1 MNKYPDF
8 LFQFFL
14 PYAAVMF
21 CGITIPYMGF
31 VEAESFMEYLDAIP
45 KEHFHEFLMILV
57 YFALSFLNPLIIISL
72 CSCLIYAI
80 YRLSLSRIYRKPR
93 RVYPVE
99 KQKFFSLY

>member
-1 MNKYPDF
+1 MNKDCDF
-8 LFQFFL
+8 LFQSFL

-21 CGITIPYMGF
+21 CGITIPYIGF
-31 VEAESFMEYLDAIP
+31 IEADGLMEYLDLIP

-57 YFALSFLNPLIIISL
+57 YFALSFLIPLIIIFL
-72 CSCLIYAI
+72 CTSLIYAI
-80 YRLSLSRIYRKPR
+80 YRISLSRIYRKPR